1 MSKRKIAIL
10 LPCYNESELISIF
23 YQQLVKHLK
32 PLPFLFDIIYIDDG
46 STDSSSQQ
54 ILELQGSSENIN
66 ISLLKLHFN
75 MGHQSAIYQGLLYVN
90 EMKYDNILIMDSD
103 GEDDPEAID
112 EILKYSDN
120 DIVQITRG
128 KRSESFI
135 FRFFY
140 SIYKLIFFILIGKK
154 MDYGNFSLIKPHL
167 AHSATNKSFVHFG
180 AFLDNQKSLKKKVKW
195 DRKKRIDGNSKMS
208 FKNLFY
214 HGISSLTENAQDL
227 LFFFVKLSI
236 IISLGIFVL
245 IGVIL
250 YKKYVIDVAILG
262 WTSMLLT
269 NLFNSLLICVGFFVL
284 GALQLNILR
293 KQRGLNKAKLFDA
306 LSVVQNW

>member
-1 MSKRKIAIL
+1 
-10 LPCYNESELISIF
+10 
-23 YQQLVKHLK
+23 
-32 PLPFLFDIIYIDDG
+32 
-46 STDSSSQQ
+46 
-54 ILELQGSSENIN
+54 
-66 ISLLKLHFN
+66 
-75 MGHQSAIYQGLLYVN
+75 
-90 EMKYDNILIMDSD
+90 
-103 GEDDPEAID
+103 
-112 EILKYSDN
+112 
-120 DIVQITRG
+120 
-128 KRSESFI
+128 
-135 FRFFY
+135 
-140 SIYKLIFFILIGKK
+140 